1 MIAKDYKSCI
11 CLTCENV
18 NNEKSLYVDDERFAL
33 FCNEFNEVMS
43 WKGVNEKQS
52 IQVGCDWYKK
62 LT

>member
-1 MIAKDYKSCI
+1 MTAKDYKTCI
-11 CLTCENV
+11 CLTCKNV
-18 NNEKSLYVDDERFAL
+18 NNEKSSFINNERYIL

-43 WKGVNEKQS
+43 FKGYNENES